1 MRIIFRIENMN
12 KFTLLLTLVLS
23 TSLGSYSLHAREA
36 DVAEPQDL
44 TAQGNQNGQLASA
57 QAPYETE
64 YSIKIKS
71 KTKAATPP
79 DEAAVAEPSKTNPT
93 PAVEKP
99 EADSAKGAAPAKEP
113 TIVESIVSVGS
124 QVAAAAP
131 PVQEIVDGYKGIYKT
146 ATEAAT
152 AEVEEYIRVNGKAP
166 SKFRQFWIG
175 FKHGFIGSF
184 VYTAKTFGLPIVKAV
199 FGVGGK

>member
-1 MRIIFRIENMN
+1 MN
-12 KFTLLLTLVLS
+12 KFSLFFTLALS
-23 TSLGSYSLHAREA
+23 VSMGWYSAHARETDA
-36 DVAEPQDL
+36 IEPQDL
-44 TAQGNQNGQLASA
+44 TAQANQDIQLASS

-71 KTKAATPP
+71 KTKAVSPP
-79 DEAAVAEPSKTNPT
+79 EESASADPSNTNKKP
-93 PAVEKP
+93 VEEKP
-99 EADSAKGAAPAKEP
+99 EAESAKAPAPAKEP
-113 TIVESIVSVGS
+113 TLVESIVSVGS

-131 PVQEIVDGYKGIYKT
+131 PVQEIVDGYKGVYKT
-146 ATEAAT
+146 AIDAAN
-152 AEVEEYIRVNGKAP
+152 AEVEEYIKANGKPP

-184 VYTAKTFGLPIVKAV
+184 VYTAKTIGLPIVKAV